1 MKEVK
6 HTLLTV
12 KICFFEAFWI
22 FLFSIIKFGVPV
34 AKSGKYVKQQKY
46 KLNFNKMIVIKTDVA
61 KNEKLFSET
70 VFQFQVD
77 VVVFGHLAKACRG
90 TAVQ

>member
-1 MKEVK
+1 
-6 HTLLTV
+6 
-12 KICFFEAFWI
+12 
-22 FLFSIIKFGVPV
+22 
-34 AKSGKYVKQQKY
+34 
-46 KLNFNKMIVIKTDVA
+46 MIVIKTDVA